1 MKITLINMSQTA
13 LVSIIHS
20 LFSPL
25 PLSLFDI
32 HITNTTYLTNDQ
44 EKEEDDPFFSIGAHP
59 KTSILYRPAIP
70 MLPNFPCPSSR
81 YKYFT
86 SAWFKHTLCNLQD
99 KFSQV
104 SSWYRDHSPL
114 NCHSR
119 VGNASIAL
127 LQRLM
132 SSVLADILHSTHNG
146 RCSLIK
152 KQLPFKRFFL
162 CMLTCETYKFSI
174 YTHMALCL

>member
-1 MKITLINMSQTA
+1 MSQSA

-20 LFSPL
+20 LFFPL
-25 PLSLFDI
+25 LRSLFDI
-32 HITNTTYLTNDQ
+32 HITNTTYLTNDH
-44 EKEEDDPFFSIGAHP
+44 EKEADDPFFSKEAHP
-59 KTSILYRPAIP
+59 KTSIAYRPAIP
-70 MLPNFPCPSSR
+70 TLLISRVHQSR

-86 SAWFKHTLCNLQD
+86 SAWSKHTPYNLQD
-99 KFSQV
+99 KLSQV

-119 VGNASIAL
+119 VGNVSIAL

-146 RCSLIK
+146 RYSLIK
-152 KQLPFKRFFL
+152 KRLLFKRFFL
-162 CMLTCETYKFSI
+162 HMLTCETHKFCI
-174 YTHMALCL
+174 YTHTQHCAL